1 MRTSSTFLYSL
12 GGLFLALLMLHPQP
26 VHAQQEP
33 YQVRTFRAGEQ
44 PVVRVHTPT
53 GDIEVIGE
61 EGREE
66 VRIEMYVNRG
76 ISVWTRSGNL
86 DNYRITTAQRG
97 REILATVEPKG
108 SFGSDHVRFSYRVY
122 APSGVALRLQT
133 SNGDIDI
140 EGVSGERQDL
150 STSSGN
156 ITVRRSSGVIRGNTH
171 HGDIS
176 LESFRGEIRLRILGG
191 EIDAERISGDM
202 VAEITRG
209 DIRAQFDRVNLGMR
223 LETTQGD
230 ITVHLPVQPFEFDL
244 RGSEVRFSTT
254 GSFEGIRRDDFVEGT
269 IREGGG
275 PRVILK
281 SVSGTVS
288 VETE

>member
-1 MRTSSTFLYSL
+1 MRTHSPYLTSL
-12 GGLFLALLMLHPQP
+12 GALFLALLMLAPRP
-26 VHAQQEP
+26 LAAQQDP
-33 YQVRTFRAGEQ
+33 YQVRTFRAGET

-97 REILATVEPKG
+97 REILASVEPKG
-108 SFGSDHVRFSYRVY
+108 SFGGDHVRFSYRVLT
-122 APSGVALRLQT
+122 PPGVALRLQT
-133 SNGDIDI
+133 SNGDIDV
-140 EGVSGERQDL
+140 EGVTGERQDL
-150 STSSGN
+150 STSSGD
-156 ITVRRSSGVIRGNTH
+156 ITVRSSSGVIRGNTNR
-171 HGDIS
+171 GDIS
-176 LESFRGEIRLRILGG
+176 LENFRGEIRLRILGG
-191 EIDAERISGDM
+191 AIDAERITGDM

-223 LETTQGD
+223 LETTRGD
-230 ITVHLPVQPFEFDL
+230 IAVRLPVQPFEFDL
-244 RGSEVRFSTT
+244 RGSEVRFSTS
-254 GSFEGIRRDDFVEGT
+254 GSFEGIRRSDLVEGSL
-269 IREGGG
+269 REGGG
-275 PRVILK
+275 PRIILR
-281 SVSGTVS
+281 STSGTVS